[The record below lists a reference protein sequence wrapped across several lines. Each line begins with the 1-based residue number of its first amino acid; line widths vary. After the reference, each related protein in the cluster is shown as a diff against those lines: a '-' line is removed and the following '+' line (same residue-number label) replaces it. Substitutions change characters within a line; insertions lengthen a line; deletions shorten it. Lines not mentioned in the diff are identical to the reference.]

1 MTKSELIEVSE
12 NVRAAIE
19 YVRKALEKLEILEWV
34 YELAAEKDDI
44 QALKIEQELIIRNPV
59 VEKLA
64 ESESRLRDFLKFL
77 HELER
82 RVK

>member
-1 MTKSELIEVSE
+1 MKKSELMKVSE

-34 YELAAEKDDI
+34 YELGAEKDDI
-44 QALKIEQELIIRNPV
+44 QALKIEQELMIRNPV
-59 VEKLA
+59 VDKLE
-64 ESESRLRDFLKFL
+64 ESESRLRDFLEFL